1 MNRSYN
7 PGQQV
12 SRYTTFSK
20 KQHRILNNSPRLAL
34 LLGHLID
41 DCYMWPF
48 SRLFS
53 RELFRYAVCGGG
65 NMVLDALYYFLIY
78 HFLVAERFIDLGF
91 VVISPHIASL
101 ILVFPITFFNGFWLN
116 RHVAFQSTRIR
127 SYTQLL
133 RYLIT
138 VLGAILLNYL
148 LMKILVERCGLWPTP
163 SKLTTTC
170 ISAVYSFLAAKYFTF
185 RK

>member
-1 MNRSYN
+1 
-7 PGQQV
+7 
-12 SRYTTFSK
+12 
-20 KQHRILNNSPRLAL
+20 
-34 LLGHLID
+34 
-41 DCYMWPF
+41 
-48 SRLFS
+48 
-53 RELFRYAVCGGG
+53 
-65 NMVLDALYYFLIY
+65 MVLDALYYFLFY

-101 ILVFPITFFNGFWLN
+101 ILVFPITLFNGFWLN
-116 RHVAFQSTRIR
+116 RHVAFQSTRLR
-127 SYTQLL
+127 SRTQLL

-163 SKLTTTC
+163 SKLITTC
-170 ISAVYSFLAAKYFTF
+170 ISAIYSFLVAKYFTF